1 MALRDP
7 ITLFHS
13 RAIPPISIAAYLAR
27 IHRFIPLTNEVLL
40 NAVIYLA
47 RLGAAGSGAAEE
59 DAATALAEAAV
70 AAGASSATSTLA
82 TTTTTTTVIE
92 TTTTATTVDAGSKL
106 SESKLGQT
114 LNRNMIHHGPALV
127 ADWLLSSFAVDGS
140 IAPTSPST
148 TTTTTQEG
156 QAVAAVALLA
166 TIGSDTSCPSLPSSF
181 PTTTTTTISS
191 TSTSPSS
198 SYIPACHD
206 AQVSNNCNHDC
217 TNGSSNTHELSKGPL
232 VGCCCTTNNSK
243 VWVAS
248 APAASASQQ
257 LLNPTTSALLH
268 TTAAC
273 STASQ
278 PTTFP
283 RASKRPRSP
292 ATTSMCTAA
301 SGTAANIDGNDRI
314 CSSSIAGVEDEMEGT
329 ASKRIKQ
336 QQHQMEQQQQQQKQQ
351 QHPRLSILAESP
363 TSPSSSVLADNKAM
377 SLRLSCLGP
386 ALPQTAVAPNGFRLN
401 SLNIHRL
408 LITALMVAAKFT
420 SDLYY
425 SNARYAKYGGL
436 RLEELNQLELEFL
449 FSIKF
454 DLNVKVPHIEQVGR
468 LLHAFE
474 QVASPSSSSASSSST
489 MVSASPSPASTPSMM
504 AMDRFCA
511 SSAASS
517 SSSSS
522 SATSAEK
529 KDAAADAS
537 SSLVAHSHASTTR
550 QQQQQYPQSSLVHE
564 PYPASASAAPDASNH
579 HGRASCQ
586 GQGQCQGQQQQ
597 QSPLA
602 ATTHA
607 STVHM
612 QSSSKAVGHLLSP
625 PEEKQHGWDD

>member
-82 TTTTTTTVIE
+82 TTTTATTTTTVIE

-148 TTTTTQEG
+148 TTTTQEG

-181 PTTTTTTISS
+181 PTTTTSTTISS

-248 APAASASQQ
+248 APAASASSQQ

-292 ATTSMCTAA
+292 ATPSMCTAA

-314 CSSSIAGVEDEMEGT
+314 CSIAGVEEDEMEGT

-336 QQHQMEQQQQQQKQQ
+336 QQQQPKQQ

-363 TSPSSSVLADNKAM
+363 TSPPSSLLADNKAM

-522 SATSAEK
+522 SSATSAEK
-529 KDAAADAS
+529 KDAAAAAAS

-550 QQQQQYPQSSLVHE
+550 QQQQQYPQSSLVRE

-586 GQGQCQGQQQQ
+586 GQGQCQGQQ